1 MNQSS
6 SRSSSRLPD
15 FARSGGSTLWRHSTA
30 FWLRL
35 HLNEVGPLVSLLA
48 VSTLGY
54 AFFALAY
61 EVGEGS
67 TAALDRKILLSL
79 RNPADLS
86 DPIGPAWLEE
96 AMRDITGWGS
106 VVTIVFLTAAAV
118 IYLALSGR
126 KRIAVFVLAAI
137 GGGEAVSTVLKL
149 FYQRPRPDLVP
160 HGMEV
165 FTASF
170 PSGHAMM
177 SAIAYLTLATLLA
190 RVERRV
196 YVKALLLALGIV
208 MTICVGISRV
218 YLGVHWPS
226 DVVAGWC
233 VGAAWAAL
241 CWFVALQLQR
251 RGEVEDPDP
260 TPATAGKKLA
270 TGMSE
275 GATKGTAPPA

>member
-1 MNQSS
+1 M
-6 SRSSSRLPD
+6 RIPD
-15 FARSGGSTLWRHSTA
+15 IARRGGVPIARGAGWI
-30 FWLRL
+30 WLRL

-48 VSTLGY
+48 VSVLGY
-54 AFFALAY
+54 GFFALAN

-67 TAALDRKILLSL
+67 TEALDRKILLSL
-79 RNPADLS
+79 RNPDNLS
-86 DPIGPAWLEE
+86 DPLGPLWLEE

-106 VVTIVFLTAAAV
+106 VVTLVFLTFAV
-118 IYLALSGR
+118 ALYLALAD
-126 KRIAVFVLAAI
+126 KRRVALFVLAAV

-149 FYQRPRPDLVP
+149 FYSRPRPDLVP

-177 SAIAYLTLATLLA
+177 SAIAYLTLAILIA
-190 RVERRV
+190 RITPGRRV
-196 YVKALLLALGIV
+196 SVLVMSLGIL
-208 MTICVGISRV
+208 MTVLVGISRV

-226 DVVAGWC
+226 DVLAGWC

-251 RGEVEDPDP
+251 RGEVERTDPP
-260 TPATAGKKLA
+260 
-270 TGMSE
+270 S
-275 GATKGTAPPA
+275 AP

>member
-1 MNQSS
+1 MTRPIKAFPSVYERIPLAGKAS
-6 SRSSSRLPD
+6 
-15 FARSGGSTLWRHSTA
+15 ALWRH
-30 FWLRL
+30 LGL
-35 HLNEVGPLVSLLA
+35 HELGPMVALLSVSLL
-48 VSTLGY
+48 GY
-54 AFFALAY
+54 GFFALAD

-67 TAALDRKILLSL
+67 TEALDRKVLLAL

-86 DPIGPAWLEE
+86 DPIGPRWLEE
-96 AMRDITGWGS
+96 TMRDITGLGS
-106 VVTIVFLTAAAV
+106 IFTIALVTLSVAT
-118 IYLALSGR
+118 YLAMTR
-126 KRIAVFVLAAI
+126 RRRIAVFIVAAI
-137 GGGEAVSTVLKL
+137 GGGTLASTILKM

-190 RVERRV
+190 RVDREPH
-196 YVKALLLALGIV
+196 VKALVLFLGV
-208 MTICVGISRV
+208 MTTVLVGFSRV

-233 VGAAWAAL
+233 VGAAWAGL

-251 RGEVEDPDP
+251 RGEVEAPDP
-260 TPATAGKKLA
+260 
-270 TGMSE
+270 
-275 GATKGTAPPA
+275 PP

>member
-1 MNQSS
+1 MRAYERIRGNPLAGRAMSVWLS
-6 SRSSSRLPD
+6 
-15 FARSGGSTLWRHSTA
+15 
-30 FWLRL
+30 LRL
-35 HLNEVGPLVSLLA
+35 NEIGPLVALLT

-54 AFFALAY
+54 GFFALAQ

-67 TAALDRKILLSL
+67 TEALDRKILLSL

-86 DPIGPAWLEE
+86 DPIGPRWLEE
-96 AMRDITGWGS
+96 TMRDITGLGS
-106 VVTIVFLTAAAV
+106 VFTIVFLTGAVAA
-118 IYLALSGR
+118 YLALSG
-126 KRIAVFVLAAI
+126 KLRIGAFVVGAV
-137 GGGEAVSTVLKL
+137 GGGVVVSTVLKL
-149 FYQRPRPDLVP
+149 FYHRPRPDLVP

-190 RVERRV
+190 RIDPRRR
-196 YVKALLLALGIV
+196 VKALVLFLGV
-208 MTICVGISRV
+208 SMTVLVGVSRV

-226 DVVAGWC
+226 DVLAGWC

-251 RGEVEDPDP
+251 RGEVEAPDP
-260 TPATAGKKLA
+260 P
-270 TGMSE
+270 
-275 GATKGTAPPA
+275 PPA

>member
-1 MNQSS
+1 M
-6 SRSSSRLPD
+6 RIPD
-15 FARSGGSTLWRHSTA
+15 IARRTGAPIAGSAVQVWRR
-30 FWLRL
+30 F
-35 HLNEVGPLVSLLA
+35 HLNEVGPLVSLL
-48 VSTLGY
+48 VLSLLGY
-54 AFFALAY
+54 GFFALAH

-67 TAALDRKILLSL
+67 TEALDRKLLLAL

-86 DPIGPAWLEE
+86 DPIGPPWLEE
-96 AMRDITGWGS
+96 TMRDITGWGS
-106 VVTIVFLTAAAV
+106 VVTIVFITVSAC
-118 IYLALSGR
+118 IYLMLTR
-126 KRIAVFVLAAI
+126 RRRIALFVLAAI

-149 FYQRPRPDLVP
+149 FYHRPRPDLVP

-190 RVERRV
+190 RIERSRRV
-196 YVKALLLALGIV
+196 SILVIALGV
-208 MTICVGISRV
+208 AMTVSVGISRV

-226 DVVAGWC
+226 DVLAGWC

-251 RGEVEDPDP
+251 SGDVEP
-260 TPATAGKKLA
+260 TG
-270 TGMSE
+270 
-275 GATKGTAPPA
+275 PPSA